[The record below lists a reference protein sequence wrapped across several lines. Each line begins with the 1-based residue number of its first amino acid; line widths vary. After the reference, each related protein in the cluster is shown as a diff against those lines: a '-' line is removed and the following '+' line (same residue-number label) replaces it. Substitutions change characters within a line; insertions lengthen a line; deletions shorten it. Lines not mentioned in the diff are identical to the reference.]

1 MKQRF
6 AFVALFVAV
15 VSAAPV
21 LAQCQK
27 PCEHAKSCASK
38 AQSKASCQ
46 SKTPC
51 LQGDG
56 EAHHQHAQD
65 AKTAMCASDV
75 TCDGDRV
82 RFESVDLPR
91 IGFKVGDTLACCMK
105 SATQMAEGDSTK
117 IKFAVAGKTYDKL
130 GDAKVARL
138 AVLEKYYDDLLTVK
152 YAVGDQCAGCPMAA
166 KTLAKKHGKP
176 VRYRLGTFDFE
187 NQIEAEQAAKAA
199 RDAGDKITMSW
210 VVADK
215 TFDCPKHAAQA
226 ANSNGQKLEYC
237 VGDQKTPCETTGKTR
252 LIEARITEALGV
264 VAKAAQS

>member
-15 VSAAPV
+15 FCAAPV

-38 AQSKASCQ
+38 TQCKASCQ

-51 LQGDG
+51 LHGHGEGDQ
-56 EAHHQHAQD
+56 EHAKD

-82 RFESVDLPR
+82 RFESIDLPR
-91 IGFKVGDTLACCMK
+91 IAFKVGDTLACCMK
-105 SATQMAEGDSTK
+105 SATQMAEGDSKK
-117 IKFAVAGKTYDKL
+117 IKFAVAGKTYDNL

-138 AVLEKYYDDLLTVK
+138 EALEKYYDDILTVK
-152 YAVGDQCAGCPMAA
+152 YAVGDECTGCPMAA
-166 KTLAKKHGKP
+166 KELAKTHGKP

-187 NQIEAEQAAKAA
+187 KE
-199 RDAGDKITMSW
+199 SW
-210 VVADK
+210 VVGDT
-215 TFDCPKHAAQA
+215 TFDCAEHAAQA
-226 ANSNGQKLEYC
+226 AKSNGQKLEYC
-237 VGDQKTPCETTGKTR
+237 VGEQKTTCETTGKTR

-264 VAKAAQS
+264 LAKAAQS